1 MKLISL
7 FSAGEYSCLSVD
19 LVFKRQFS
27 YYLITIYVPGCMLV
41 IVSWVNFWLDP
52 KVGHNITIYFSI
64 LVLQAVP
71 ARVALGVTTL
81 LTMSTQTASINSAL
95 PPVAYTKAIDVWQG
109 VCVGFVF
116 SALMEYALVNYA
128 LRGKGKRKRKLSEAA
143 EVESAVR
150 LLDETVL
157 GNGVGG
163 KDGSK
168 KWNISTDHLALYS
181 GQIGAGGNTKA
192 GNILLVSITAVRSW
206 VLGV

>member
-1 MKLISL
+1 MILIIKASHTIK
-7 FSAGEYSCLSVD
+7 FKGEYSCLSVD

-52 KVGHNITIYFSI
+52 K
-64 LVLQAVP
+64 AVP

-128 LRGKGKRKRKLSEAA
+128 LRYKAQKIDLNFKINHIQREGKEKEK
-143 EVESAVR
+143 
-150 LLDETVL
+150 DE
-157 GNGVGG
+157 
-163 KDGSK
+163 
-168 KWNISTDHLALYS
+168 
-181 GQIGAGGNTKA
+181 
-192 GNILLVSITAVRSW
+192 
-206 VLGV
+206 

>member
-1 MKLISL
+1 MRLWSHLISDL
-7 FSAGEYSCLSVD
+7 WWTCLNSGEYSCLSVD

-52 KVGHNITIYFSI
+52 K
-64 LVLQAVP
+64 AVP

-128 LRGKGKRKRKLSEAA
+128 LRGKSRRKRKLSEAA
-143 EVESAVR
+143 AGLEREVKQR
-150 LLDETVL
+150 
-157 GNGVGG
+157 
-163 KDGSK
+163 
-168 KWNISTDHLALYS
+168 
-181 GQIGAGGNTKA
+181 
-192 GNILLVSITAVRSW
+192 NILKYFHF
-206 VLGV
+206 